1 MSASLALG
9 LALVLGGL
17 TLTWL
22 SFENRATQ
30 RRITDIE
37 ARLDAITDIEDI
49 EARLDALDARQSRLQ
64 RIVEKG
70 WSQSLDLT
78 SFDWRDR
85 SKDGP

>member
-37 ARLDAITDIEDI
+37 ARLDA
-49 EARLDALDARQSRLQ
+49 LGARQSRLQ

-85 SKDGP
+85 SKDVP